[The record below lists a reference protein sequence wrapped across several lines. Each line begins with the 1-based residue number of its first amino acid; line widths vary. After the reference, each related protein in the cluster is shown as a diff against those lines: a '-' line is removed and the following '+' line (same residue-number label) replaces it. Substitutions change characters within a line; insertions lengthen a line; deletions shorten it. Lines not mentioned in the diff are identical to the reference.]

1 MFPFTLACFTA
12 TLQRAARALPGHMP
26 LSPPRPPRR
35 ALASLVPVKE
45 PTLLAVQSQVCTS
58 PPLPGSPC
66 RPLPAR
72 DPLGGHMTRGRRACS
87 GSPWLGPAPAFEG
100 RGSVEGCRPPCT
112 VSPARPGL
120 RSGLGGGGRARGRV
134 RRSRD
139 CGASSPRS
147 PAFPTCREDGGASG
161 HAERAVR
168 GDAPPAGG
176 GRGSR
181 ASRPGSFRTDSS
193 MSLAPIDQALYSH

>member
-12 TLQRAARALPGHMP
+12 TLQRAARALPGHRAM
-26 LSPPRPPRR
+26 SPPRPPRR

-58 PPLPGSPC
+58 PPLPGP
-66 RPLPAR
+66 PAA
-72 DPLGGHMTRGRRACS
+72 PFLLGTPWGCHVTRGRRACS

-100 RGSVEGCRPPCT
+100 RGSVEGCRPPRT
-112 VSPARPGL
+112 VSPAWPGR
-120 RSGLGGGGRARGRV
+120 RSGLGGGRARGRV

-147 PAFPTCREDGGASG
+147 PAFPAFREDGGASG
-161 HAERAVR
+161 HAER
-168 GDAPPAGG
+168 
-176 GRGSR
+176 
-181 ASRPGSFRTDSS
+181 
-193 MSLAPIDQALYSH
+193 